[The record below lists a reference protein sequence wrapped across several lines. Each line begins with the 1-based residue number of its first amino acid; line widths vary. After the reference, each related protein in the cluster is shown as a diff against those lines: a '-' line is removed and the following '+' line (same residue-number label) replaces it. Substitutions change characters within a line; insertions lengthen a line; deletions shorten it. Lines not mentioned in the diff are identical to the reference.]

1 MRWSKKDFQIEQITY
16 PTQFQKI
23 FINSF
28 QKRSQCN
35 SRSVFSV
42 MKELII
48 LLDAGLAISDGE
60 DHQFYIQFNKTD
72 EIRYVIV
79 AYENSKAVACGANK
93 KYDENTME
101 VKRMF
106 TSIKSRG
113 KGLASMILAELQNW
127 AKEINYTRLI
137 LETGIRQKEAI
148 SLYTK
153 TNFILIPNYGQ
164 YEGMETSI
172 CFEKRM

>member
-1 MRWSKKDFQIEQITY
+1 MIKLLRTDANNPDF
-16 PTQFQKI
+16 
-23 FINSF
+23 
-28 QKRSQCN
+28 
-35 SRSVFSV
+35 
-42 MKELII
+42 KELII

-60 DHQFYIQFNKTD
+60 DHQFYTQFNKTD
-72 EIRYVIV
+72 QIKYVII
-79 AYENSKAVACGANK
+79 AYEDTKAVACGAIK
-93 KYDENTME
+93 KYDEHTME
-101 VKRMF
+101 IKRMF
-106 TSIKSRG
+106 TLPENRG
-113 KGLASMILAELQNW
+113 KGLAGMILSELQNW

-172 CFEKRM
+172 CFEKKL

>member
-1 MRWSKKDFQIEQITY
+1 MIKLQRTDANNPDF
-16 PTQFQKI
+16 
-23 FINSF
+23 
-28 QKRSQCN
+28 
-35 SRSVFSV
+35 
-42 MKELII
+42 KELII

-79 AYENSKAVACGANK
+79 AYENSKAVACGAIK

-106 TSIKSRG
+106 TSTQSRK
-113 KGLASMILAELQNW
+113 KGIAGMILSELQNW
-127 AKEINYTRLI
+127 AIEMDYTRLI

-153 TNFILIPNYGQ
+153 TNFILVPNYGQ
-164 YEGMETSI
+164 YAGIETSL
-172 CFEKRM
+172 CFEKRL